1 MPSHTIVF
9 LGLLPLSTAAFAV
22 VRGGE
27 RPRPAFW
34 LFSILGSAFG
44 GRLMSAI
51 GAERA
56 DLPILVTAD
65 WLRTHLAASDVVI
78 LDASV
83 LSSPRESGGLTWLN
97 GRGAFD
103 DGHIPGSRFADVIDQ
118 FSERVTAANPLDFT
132 RPTAEHFENAARA
145 LGISRTTR
153 VVVYDRA
160 IGTFAARL
168 WWLFR
173 SNGHERVAVLDG
185 GLLAWSAA
193 GHALETGPASSA
205 DAGDFVADP
214 QPGYFIER
222 AEVHGIATGALP
234 GTLVCALPPENAAVD
249 IGFRGRAGR
258 IPGSVAIPAFS
269 LVDRDTRTLQV
280 DGGFAGIARE
290 DGPVVT
296 YCGGGIAASLNAFA
310 LVLDGYPDVQVYDGS
325 LNEWVQDPAAPLV
338 VGA

>member
-1 MPSHTIVF
+1 
-9 LGLLPLSTAAFAV
+9 
-22 VRGGE
+22 
-27 RPRPAFW
+27 
-34 LFSILGSAFG
+34 
-44 GRLMSAI
+44 MSAI
-51 GAERA
+51 GAVRA

-65 WLRTHLAASDVVI
+65 WLRTHQTASDIVI
-78 LDASV
+78 LDATV
-83 LSSPRESGGLTWLN
+83 LSTPREGGGLTWVN

-103 DGHIPGSRFADVIDQ
+103 DAHIPGSQFADIIGQ

-132 RPTAEHFENAARA
+132 RPSAKRFENAARA

-173 SNGHERVAVLDG
+173 SHGHERVAVLDG
-185 GLLAWSAA
+185 GLRAWSAA

-205 DAGDFVADP
+205 EPGDFVADP

-222 AEVHGIATGALP
+222 AEVQAIVTGALA
-234 GTLVCALPPENAAVD
+234 GTLVCALPPENAEVD
-249 IGFRGRAGR
+249 RGFRGRAGR

-269 LVDRDTRTLQV
+269 LVDRDARTLHV
-280 DGGFAGIARE
+280 SGRFADVAR
-290 DGPVVT
+290 DRGPVIT

-338 VGA
+338 VSA